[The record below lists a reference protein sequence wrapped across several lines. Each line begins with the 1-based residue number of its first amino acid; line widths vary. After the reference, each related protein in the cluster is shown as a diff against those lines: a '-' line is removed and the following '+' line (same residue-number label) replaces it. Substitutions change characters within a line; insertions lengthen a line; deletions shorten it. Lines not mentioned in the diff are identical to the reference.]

1 MPDSHDSSSTE
12 GRVIV
17 AIAELSTK
25 IETLIDKQEELA
37 INIGKI
43 KEAVYNPDEGLYARL
58 KELDIRLLALESWK
72 LNNTKTM
79 WIVITAA
86 ISSFA
91 VASISA
97 WKAIL

>member
-1 MPDSHDSSSTE
+1 MPESNE
-12 GRVIV
+12 NQVI
-17 AIAELSTK
+17 IALSELATR

-58 KELDIRLLALESWK
+58 NKLDIRLLALESWK
-72 LNNTKTM
+72 SNNTKIM

-91 VASISA
+91 VATVSA
-97 WKAIL
+97 WKTVL